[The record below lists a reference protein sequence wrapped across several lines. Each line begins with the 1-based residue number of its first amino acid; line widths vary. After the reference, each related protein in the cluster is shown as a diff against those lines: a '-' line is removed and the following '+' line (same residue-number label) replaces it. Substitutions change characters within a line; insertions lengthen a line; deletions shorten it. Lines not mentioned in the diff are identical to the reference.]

1 MIRSLSPRE
10 ALVVLPFEERLSACL
25 SAVPT
30 GQAGNAQAGG
40 QEIVTLSDIA
50 SLLKCD
56 IKTAYYVAYRLVE
69 KQWLF
74 RIKPG
79 KYLFI
84 PAKNGLD
91 AFPSM
96 NPYTCA
102 LFLREPYYFSYS
114 TATSHYGW
122 TDVLSDVFY
131 VATLH
136 QQTLQAFYV
145 TVKPVR
151 IAKHKLFGFTSQHI
165 FGTEVNMAS
174 KEKAVVDAV
183 DKPHLTGGISNVAK
197 ALVRAKRQV
206 DWELVIDY
214 AIKMQSKSLCA
225 RLGYLLSKLSIVEGR
240 YISALA
246 QSLPSCY
253 VHLGN
258 PKRWGRQGKTNKDWH
273 IIENVPH
280 SYLLSE
286 VTIR

>member
-10 ALVVLPFEERLSACL
+10 ALVVLPFEERGL
-25 SAVPT
+25 T
-30 GQAGNAQAGG
+30 
-40 QEIVTLSDIA
+40 IVTLSDIA
-50 SLLKCD
+50 SLLNCD
-56 IKTAYYVAYRLVE
+56 WQTAYYVAYRLIQ

-84 PAKNGLD
+84 PACLGLD
-91 AFPSM
+91 AFPEM
-96 NPYTCA
+96 NPYICA
-102 LFLREPYYFSYS
+102 LILREPYYFSYY

-122 TDVLSDVFY
+122 TEQLSDVFY

-136 QQTLQAFYV
+136 QQNIRAFYF

-151 IAKHKLFGFTSQHI
+151 IAQHKLFGYTKQSV

-183 DKPHLTGGISNVAK
+183 DKPHFTGGIEDVAK
-197 ALVRAKRQV
+197 TLLRAKRQV

-214 AIKMQSKSLCA
+214 AKRMQSKSLCA
-225 RLGYLLSKLSIVEGR
+225 RLGYLLEKLSIVDGLN
-240 YISALA
+240 ISALA
-246 QSLPSCY
+246 PYLPSCY

-258 PKRWGRQGKTNKDWH
+258 PKRWGRRGKTNKEWH
-273 IIENVPH
+273 IIENVPNDK
-280 SYLLSE
+280 LLSE

>member
-10 ALVVLPFEERLSACL
+10 ALVVLPFEERGL
-25 SAVPT
+25 T
-30 GQAGNAQAGG
+30 
-40 QEIVTLSDIA
+40 IVTLSDIA
-50 SLLKCD
+50 SLLNCD
-56 IKTAYYVAYRLVE
+56 WQTAYYVAYRLVE
-69 KQWLF
+69 KKWLF
-74 RIKPG
+74 RIKQG

-84 PAKNGLD
+84 PACLGLD
-91 AFPSM
+91 AVPEM

-102 LFLREPYYFSYS
+102 LILREPYYFSYY

-136 QQTLQAFYV
+136 QQNCQAFYV

-151 IAKHKLFGFTSQHI
+151 IAQHKLFGYIKQSVFS
-165 FGTEVNMAS
+165 TEVNMAS

-183 DKPHLTGGISNVAK
+183 DKPHLTGGIENVAK

-206 DWELVIDY
+206 DWEVVIDY
-214 AIKMQSKSLCA
+214 AKKMQSKSLCG
-225 RLGYLLSKLSIVEGR
+225 RLGYLLEKLSIVEEQK
-240 YISALA
+240 ISALA

-280 SYLLSE
+280 NELLSE

>member
-10 ALVVLPFEERLSACL
+10 ALVVLPFEERSE
-25 SAVPT
+25 SFR
-30 GQAGNAQAGG
+30 NG

-50 SLLKCD
+50 SLLNCD

-69 KQWLF
+69 KKWLF
-74 RIKPG
+74 RIKQG

-84 PAKNGLD
+84 PAEKGISGV
-91 AFPSM
+91 PSM
-96 NPYTCA
+96 NPYACA
-102 LFLREPYYFSYS
+102 LFLREPYYFSYY

-122 TDVLSDVFY
+122 NEQLSDVFY

-136 QQTLQAFYV
+136 QQNIKAFYV

-151 IAKHKLFGFTSQHI
+151 IAQHKLFGFTSQRI

-183 DKPHLTGGISNVAK
+183 DKPHLTGGIEDVAK
-197 ALVRAKRQV
+197 TLVRAKRQV
-206 DWELVIDY
+206 SWELVIDY

-225 RLGYLLSKLSIVEGR
+225 RLGYLLEKLSIVDGSLIDNLTP
-240 YISALA
+240 Y
-246 QSLPSCY
+246 LPSCY

-258 PKRWGRQGKTNKDWH
+258 PKRWGREGKTNKEWH
-273 IIENVPH
+273 IILNVPDDK
-280 SYLLSE
+280 LLSE
-286 VTIR
+286 V

>member
-1 MIRSLSPRE
+1 MIRSLSHRE
-10 ALVVLPFEERLSACL
+10 ALVVLPFEER
-25 SAVPT
+25 
-30 GQAGNAQAGG
+30 G
-40 QEIVTLSDIA
+40 QEIVTLSDIV

-56 IKTAYYVAYRLVE
+56 IKKAYYVAYRLVE

-84 PAKNGLD
+84 PAKKGLD

-102 LFLREPYYFSYS
+102 LFLIEPYYFSYY

-122 TDVLSDVFY
+122 NEQLSDVFY

-136 QQTLQAFYV
+136 QQNCWGRRRGNASHAAFYV

-151 IAKHKLFGFTSQHI
+151 IAKHKLFGYTKQFVFS
-165 FGTEVNMAS
+165 TEVNMAS

-183 DKPHLTGGISNVAK
+183 DKPHLTGGIENVAK

-214 AIKMQSKSLCA
+214 AKRMQSKSLCA
-225 RLGYLLSKLSIVEGR
+225 RLGYLLEKLSIVDGR
-240 YISALA
+240 VISALA
-246 QSLPSCY
+246 PNLPSCY
-253 VHLGN
+253 VNLGN
-258 PKRWGRQGKTNKDWH
+258 PKRWGRRGKTNKEWH

>member
-10 ALVVLPFEERLSACL
+10 ALVVLPFEER
-25 SAVPT
+25 
-30 GQAGNAQAGG
+30 G

-56 IKTAYYVAYRLVE
+56 WHSAYYVAYRLVE

-74 RIKPG
+74 RIKQG

-91 AFPSM
+91 AVPSM
-96 NPYTCA
+96 NPYICA
-102 LFLREPYYFSYS
+102 LFLIEPYYFSYS

-136 QQTLQAFYV
+136 QQNCWGRRRGNASHAAFYV

-183 DKPHLTGGISNVAK
+183 DKPHLTGGIEDVAK
-197 ALVRAKRQV
+197 AIVRAKRQV

-273 IIENVPH
+273 IIENVPDDK
-280 SYLLSE
+280 LLSE
-286 VTIR
+286 VTIL

>member
-10 ALVVLPFEERLSACL
+10 ALVVLPFEER
-25 SAVPT
+25 
-30 GQAGNAQAGG
+30 GQA
-40 QEIVTLSDIA
+40 IVTLSDIV

-56 IKTAYYVAYRLVE
+56 WRTAYYIAYRLVE

-84 PAKNGLD
+84 PACLGLD
-91 AFPSM
+91 AFPEM
-96 NPYTCA
+96 NPYICA
-102 LFLREPYYFSYS
+102 LILREPYYFSYY
-114 TATSHYGW
+114 TAASHYGW
-122 TDVLSDVFY
+122 TEQLSDVFY

-136 QQTLQAFYV
+136 QQNCQV
-145 TVKPVR
+145 PRIGITVKPVR
-151 IAKHKLFGFTSQHI
+151 IAQHKLFGFTSQRV
-165 FGTEVNMAS
+165 FSTEVNMAS

-183 DKPHLTGGISNVAK
+183 DKPHLTGGIENVAK
-197 ALVRAKRQV
+197 TLVRAKRQV

-214 AIKMQSKSLCA
+214 AKKMQSKSLCA
-225 RLGYLLSKLSIVEGR
+225 RLGYLLEKLSIVDGR
-240 YISALA
+240 LIDALA
-246 QSLPSCY
+246 LLQPSCY

-258 PKRWGRQGKTNKDWH
+258 PKRWGRRGKINKEWH

-280 SYLLSE
+280 DKLLSE

>member
-1 MIRSLSPRE
+1 MRSLSHRE
-10 ALVVLPFEERLSACL
+10 ALVVLPLEER
-25 SAVPT
+25 
-30 GQAGNAQAGG
+30 G
-40 QEIVTLSDIA
+40 QEIVTLSDIV

-56 IKTAYYVAYRLVE
+56 WHSAYYVAYRLVE

-84 PAKNGLD
+84 PAKKGFE

-96 NPYTCA
+96 NPYICA
-102 LFLREPYYFSYS
+102 HLLKEPYYFSYS

-122 TDVLSDVFY
+122 TDLLSDVLY

-136 QQTLQAFYV
+136 QQNCQAFYV

-151 IAKHKLFGFTSQHI
+151 IVQHKLFGYTKQFVFS
-165 FGTEVNMAS
+165 TEVNMAS

-183 DKPHLTGGISNVAK
+183 DKPNFTGGISNVAK

-214 AIKMQSKSLCA
+214 AKRMQSKSLIS
-225 RLGYLLSKLSIVEGR
+225 RLGYLLEKLSIVDGR
-240 YISALA
+240 LIDAIA
-246 QSLPSCY
+246 PHLPSCY

-258 PKRWGRQGKTNKDWH
+258 PKRWGRRGKTNKDWH
-273 IIENVPH
+273 IIENVPQDQ
-280 SYLLSE
+280 LLSE

>member
-1 MIRSLSPRE
+1 MRSLSHRE
-10 ALVVLPFEERLSACL
+10 ALVVLPFEERGL
-25 SAVPT
+25 T
-30 GQAGNAQAGG
+30 
-40 QEIVTLSDIA
+40 IVTLSDIV
-50 SLLKCD
+50 SLLNCD
-56 IKTAYYVAYRLVE
+56 WRTAYYVAYRLVE
-69 KQWLF
+69 KKWLF

-84 PAKNGLD
+84 PACLGLD
-91 AFPSM
+91 AVPEM

-102 LFLREPYYFSYS
+102 LILREPYYFSYY

-122 TDVLSDVFY
+122 TEQLSDVFY

-136 QQTLQAFYV
+136 QQNCQAFYV

-151 IAKHKLFGFTSQHI
+151 IAKHKLFGYIKQSVFS
-165 FGTEVNMAS
+165 TEVNMAS

-214 AIKMQSKSLCA
+214 AKKMQSKSLCA
-225 RLGYLLSKLSIVEGR
+225 RLGYLLEKLSIVDGR
-240 YISALA
+240 FLSALA

-258 PKRWGRQGKTNKDWH
+258 PKRWGQRGKTNNEWH
-273 IIENVPH
+273 IIENVPDDK
-280 SYLLSE
+280 LLSE

>member
-1 MIRSLSPRE
+1 MIRSLSARE
-10 ALVVLPFEERLSACL
+10 ALVVLPFEER
-25 SAVPT
+25 
-30 GQAGNAQAGG
+30 G
-40 QEIVTLSDIA
+40 QEIVTLSDIV

-56 IKTAYYVAYRLVE
+56 IKTAYYLAYRLVE

-84 PAKNGLD
+84 PAKKGISGV
-91 AFPSM
+91 PSM
-96 NPYTCA
+96 NPYACA
-102 LFLREPYYFSYS
+102 LYLKEPYYFSYS

-122 TDVLSDVFY
+122 TSLLSDVLY

-136 QQTLQAFYV
+136 QQSIKAFYV

-151 IAKHKLFGFTSQHI
+151 IAQHKLFGFTLKRI
-165 FGTEVNMAS
+165 FSTDVNMAS

-183 DKPHLTGGISNVAK
+183 DKIKNTGGISNVAK

-214 AIKMQSKSLCA
+214 AIKMQSKSLCG
-225 RLGYLLSKLSIVEGR
+225 RLGYLLEKLSIVEGR
-240 YISALA
+240 YLSSLA
-246 QSLPSCY
+246 PLLPSCY
-253 VHLGN
+253 VHLAS
-258 PKRWGRQGKTNKDWH
+258 PKRWGRRGKTNKEWH

-280 SYLLSE
+280 DKLLSE

>member
-10 ALVVLPFEERLSACL
+10 ALVVLPFEERGL
-25 SAVPT
+25 T
-30 GQAGNAQAGG
+30 
-40 QEIVTLSDIA
+40 IVTLSDIA
-50 SLLKCD
+50 SLLNCD
-56 IKTAYYVAYRLVE
+56 WQTAYYVAYRLIQ

-84 PAKNGLD
+84 PACLGLD
-91 AFPSM
+91 AFPEM
-96 NPYTCA
+96 NPYICA
-102 LFLREPYYFSYS
+102 LILREPYYFSYY

-122 TDVLSDVFY
+122 TEQLSDVFY

-136 QQTLQAFYV
+136 QQNIRAFYV

-151 IAKHKLFGFTSQHI
+151 IAQHKLFGFTSQRV
-165 FGTEVNMAS
+165 FSTEVNMAS

-197 ALVRAKRQV
+197 TLVRAKRQV

-214 AIKMQSKSLCA
+214 AKKMQSKSLCG
-225 RLGYLLSKLSIVEGR
+225 RLGYLLEKLSIVDGR
-240 YISALA
+240 LIDALA
-246 QSLPSCY
+246 LLQPSCY

-258 PKRWGRQGKTNKDWH
+258 PKRWGQRGKTNKEWH

-280 SYLLSE
+280 NELLSE

>member
-1 MIRSLSPRE
+1 MIRSLSHRE
-10 ALVVLPFEERLSACL
+10 ALVVLPFEERLSPDA
-25 SAVPT
+25 S
-30 GQAGNAQAGG
+30 GQAGGLT
-40 QEIVTLSDIA
+40 IVTLSDIA
-50 SLLKCD
+50 SLLNCD
-56 IKTAYYVAYRLVE
+56 LKTAYYVTYRLVE

-91 AFPSM
+91 PVPSM
-96 NPYTCA
+96 NPYICA
-102 LFLREPYYFSYS
+102 LFLIEPYYFSYS

-122 TDVLSDVFY
+122 TEQLSDVFY

-136 QQTLQAFYV
+136 QQNIKAFYV

-151 IAKHKLFGFTSQHI
+151 IAKHKLFGYTSQ
-165 FGTEVNMAS
+165 FVFSTEVNMAS

-183 DKPHLTGGISNVAK
+183 DKPHLTGGIENVAK

-214 AIKMQSKSLCA
+214 AKKMQSKSLCA
-225 RLGYLLSKLSIVEGR
+225 RLGYLLDKLSIVDGR
-240 YISALA
+240 FLSALA

-258 PKRWGRQGKTNKDWH
+258 PKRWGRRGKINKEWH

-280 SYLLSE
+280 NELFSE